1 VSALT
6 LVDYRRRVARQY
18 GEAAHGAGSPHALER
33 FRSARAELFASHPD
47 SPLVD
52 GHEPPAYWPHDPAL
66 RFEADVD
73 PDVEPAALA
82 IPRSDG
88 STADT
93 FTRIG
98 RVHLPVG
105 DLDLWWLEA
114 YGGGLF
120 LPFRDATNGDT
131 SYGGGRYLLDTVKGA
146 DLGSTATMVVVDFNY
161 AYHPSCFYSPRWA
174 CPLAP
179 AGNVLPGRVEA
190 GERLPTSA

>member
-1 VSALT
+1 VTTLT
-6 LVDYRRRVARQY
+6 LLDYRRRVAALYADVRA
-18 GEAAHGAGSPHALER
+18 GGSLEA
-33 FRSARAELFASHPD
+33 FRRARAELFATHPD

-52 GHEPPAYWPHDPAL
+52 GHAPPIYFPPDPSL
-66 RFEADVD
+66 RFDAVELDADT
-73 PDVEPAALA
+73 EPAQLA

-105 DLDLWWLEA
+105 DLDVWWLDA
-114 YGGGLF
+114 YGGGVF
-120 LPFRDATNGDT
+120 VPFKDATNGT
-131 SYGGGRYLLDTVKGA
+131 TTYGGGRYLLDTVKGA
-146 DLGSTATMVVVDFNY
+146 DLGSTPSTLNLDFNY

-179 AGNVLPGRVEA
+179 AGDILPGPIEA
-190 GERLPTSA
+190 GERA